1 MISWVVASR
10 RRNGLK
16 AGRFLFSINAREEEM
31 TNSKKG
37 AKRVDGYYD
46 FVIFP
51 LFGS

>member
-10 RRNGLK
+10 RKNGLK
-16 AGRFLFSINAREEEM
+16 AGRFLFSINAREEEI
-31 TNSKKG
+31 TNSKNG
-37 AKRVDGYYD
+37 AKRVDGYYG